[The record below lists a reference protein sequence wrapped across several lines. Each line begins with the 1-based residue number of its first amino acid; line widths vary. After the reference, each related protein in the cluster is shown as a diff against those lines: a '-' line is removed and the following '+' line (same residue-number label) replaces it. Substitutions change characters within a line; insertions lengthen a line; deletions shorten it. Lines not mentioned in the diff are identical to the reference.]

1 MDDKEN
7 KKEEEHEVLKT
18 FDMYTLISRK
28 DVIALIIMILLLLG
42 IVLYEAFFSV
52 EAV

>member
-18 FDMYTLISRK
+18 FDMYTLMLSP
-28 DVIALIIMILLLLG
+28 LL
-42 IVLYEAFFSV
+42 S
-52 EAV
+52 